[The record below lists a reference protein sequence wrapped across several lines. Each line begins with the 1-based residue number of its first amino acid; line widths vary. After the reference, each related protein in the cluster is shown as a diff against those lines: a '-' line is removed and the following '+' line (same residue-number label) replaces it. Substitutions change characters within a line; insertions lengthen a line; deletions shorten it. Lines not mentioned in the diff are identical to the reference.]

1 MEATMSRGVIS
12 WLRWSAPA
20 CFILMAACAG
30 STPKPMPLDAYHV
43 DFATDS
49 YAIDGTG
56 QQAIDAAA
64 TAATAKS
71 GAKVTIVGRTDPSGS
86 ASYNMQLSQ
95 KRAAAVHD
103 ALIATGKVAP
113 DQLETM
119 WAAEHQE
126 ASTVSTAPPPGDKVV
141 DIYVH

>member
-30 STPKPMPLDAYHV
+30 SAPEPMPLDAYHV

-64 TAATAKS
+64 EAAAAKS

-86 ASYNMQLSQ
+86 AAYNMQLSQ
-95 KRAAAVHD
+95 KRAASVHD

-113 DQLETM
+113 DQLEKT
-119 WAAEHQE
+119 WAAEQQ
-126 ASTVSTAPPPGDKVV
+126 APSTISTAPPPGDKVV